1 MKTQHS
7 QKLQI
12 NKYHLKDNN
21 NKINHHSRERDLFL
35 SPLEMFAFCVTEKA
49 SGSCPGVSFSWFWT
63 QSCMS
68 VSSLAYVLLAC
79 FLSLLGVA
87 QHPMKPARWSCV
99 CWGTGPTG
107 AGLWGPVF
115 VQGQNWNPSG
125 SAVALLCVPKQVR
138 ALSGLFS
145 SLFSSTLNSQATG
158 NREKGREPQKMTS
171 GKVIFLHYIY
181 ICVCVCVYVYMCVC
195 VCV

>member
-63 QSCMS
+63 QE
-68 VSSLAYVLLAC
+68 L
-79 FLSLLGVA
+79 
-87 QHPMKPARWSCV
+87 HV
-99 CWGTGPTG
+99 C
-107 AGLWGPVF
+107 L
-115 VQGQNWNPSG
+115 
-125 SAVALLCVPKQVR
+125 
-138 ALSGLFS
+138 LSGLC
-145 SLFSSTLNSQATG
+145 ATG
-158 NREKGREPQKMTS
+158 HVFFPCWVWLNTRWNLPGGHVCAEGLGPQEQASGDLCLFKGRTETRVAQPLPCCVSLNKS
-171 GKVIFLHYIY
+171 GPSLVSSPHCSHQLWIPKPLGTGRRGESLKRWPLEK
-181 ICVCVCVYVYMCVC
+181 
-195 VCV
+195 